1 MKNLNYVEKQAVKID
16 TNDTNNINEKNLL
29 ALISENPKVTQEQ
42 LKHDLNLSLATIKRM
57 ISKMQAD
64 GLVKRDGF
72 RRFEVQKH
80 YKPFLSYLW

>member
-64 GLVKRDGF
+64 GLVKREGSS
-72 RRFEVQKH
+72 RKG
-80 YKPFLSYLW
+80 KWILISTNK